1 MRKVKRAL
9 TGILAATM
17 VMASVFTVSASNTDA
32 GGSGG
37 DGNDE
42 SGEVTTSVVSEAV
55 KSAGATIAVAG
66 SSVKTTIA
74 GGYVAKGVD
83 GVAIT
88 TPLADVRTSLGLK
101 SGQTPYIMVYDLN
114 PQKSYKAMDSI
125 NAAAEALGASVV
137 TSLNVDLGARQNGQF
152 VSLSGSEG
160 SIGMVAGIP
169 KESIDPTKTYSVVRV
184 QLGGIITI
192 LDDLDTNPNTVTFEV
207 QAGPAA
213 YSIVAQ

>member
-1 MRKVKRAL
+1 MRKIKRAL

-17 VMASVFTVSASNTDA
+17 VMASVFTVNAGYGYGGPGEGASD
-32 GGSGG
+32 
-37 DGNDE
+37 DDE
-42 SGEVTTSVVSEAV
+42 IVESTEVDEVTKSE
-55 KSAGATIAVAG
+55 GATISVAG

-74 GGYVAKGVD
+74 GGYAAKNVE

-88 TPLADVRTSLGLK
+88 TPLADVKASLGLK
-101 SGQTPYIMVYDLN
+101 PGQTPYIIVYDLN

-137 TSLNVDLGARQNGQF
+137 TSLNVDLGARQDGKF
-152 VSLSGSEG
+152 VSLSGG

-169 KESIDPTKTYSVVRV
+169 KASIDPTKTYSVVKV
-184 QLGGIITI
+184 QLGGAVTV

-207 QAGPAA
+207 AAGPAA
-213 YSIVAQ
+213 YSIVAK

>member
-1 MRKVKRAL
+1 MRKIKRAL

-17 VMASVFTVSASNTDA
+17 VMASVFTVNAYGY
-32 GGSGG
+32 GGSG
-37 DGNDE
+37 DGADDE
-42 SGEVTTSVVSEAV
+42 DEIVESTEVDEVTKSE
-55 KSAGATIAVAG
+55 GATISVAG

-74 GGYVAKGVD
+74 GGYAAKNVE

-88 TPLADVRTSLGLK
+88 TPLADVKASLGLK
-101 SGQTPYIMVYDLN
+101 PGQTPYIIVYDLN

-137 TSLNVDLGARQNGQF
+137 TSLNVDLGARQDGKF
-152 VSLSGSEG
+152 VSLSGG

-169 KESIDPTKTYSVVRV
+169 KASIDPTKTYSVVKV
-184 QLGGIITI
+184 QLGGAVTV

-207 QAGPAA
+207 AAGPAA
-213 YSIVAQ
+213 YSIVAK